1 MTKVLIVDDNPG
13 ILKITEIKLR
23 RCGYETIV
31 SESGAEAID
40 LIRQERPN
48 ILLLDLVMPGTSGLD
63 VLDHLKSFSKIP
75 VIAFTAKPDLAQ
87 AALERGAADVI
98 HKPFDPDKLIK
109 TIEGILNRSAAK
121 NETDP

>member
-1 MTKVLIVDDNPG
+1 MTRVLIVDDNPG

-48 ILLLDLVMPGTSGLD
+48 YLLLDLVMLGTSGLD
-63 VLDHLKSFSKIP
+63 VLDHLRSFSKIP
-75 VIAFTAKPDLAQ
+75 VIAFTAKPDLAKT
-87 AALERGAADVI
+87 ALERGAADVI
-98 HKPFDPDKLIK
+98 HKPFDPDKLI
-109 TIEGILNRSAAK
+109 
-121 NETDP
+121 